1 MGLTSH
7 PSLHAP
13 SPTIVSIRLL
23 AAALGLVLAA
33 CSTGTTVEPATTS
46 SSSTSTTTSVTT
58 VPSTTAPTTARSPY
72 ADLVQ
77 PVGSAIYDPES
88 LQAPGPAPIGLTID
102 GAQVTDAPVVPVG
115 VLDNGEMEIPGRTE
129 VGWYRFGP
137 RPGDEGSSV
146 LAAHIA
152 FDNRPGVFRRLA
164 DLELGDLV
172 TVAYEDGTS
181 QDFEVIEL
189 AQYDKQE
196 LPFDR
201 VFAKTGD
208 PLLTLIT
215 CGGEFNRSI
224 SSYEDNIVA
233 YAIPVSSSS

>member
-1 MGLTSH
+1 MSTRI
-7 PSLHAP
+7 
-13 SPTIVSIRLL
+13 TILAIAVLVS
-23 AAALGLVLAA
+23 A
-33 CSTGTTVEPATTS
+33 CSTGTSVQPATTS
-46 SSSTSTTTSVTT
+46 TSSTTTTIATTTTSIVPTETT
-58 VPSTTAPTTARSPY
+58 VPRSPY

-77 PVGSAIYDPES
+77 PVGSAIFDPTEQQDS
-88 LQAPGPAPIGLTID
+88 GPVPVGVSID
-102 GAQVTDAPVVPVG
+102 GAQVVDAPVVPVG
-115 VLDNGEMEIPGRTE
+115 VLENGEMEIPGRTE
-129 VGWYRFGP
+129 VGWYRYGST
-137 RPGDEGSSV
+137 PGEEGSSV
-146 LAAHIA
+146 LAGHIA

-164 DLELGDLV
+164 DIELGDIV
-172 TVAYEDGTS
+172 TVEYEDGTAR
-181 QDFEVIEL
+181 DFEVIEL

-233 YAIPVSSSS
+233 YAIPMA